1 MLLVKWRH
9 GEGYPWKGENMAN
22 GEKEHDTFRKQEVVC
37 HD

>member
-1 MLLVKWRH
+1 MSQWRH
-9 GEGYPWKGENMAN
+9 GDGHYWQRGKMAN